1 MNVTAS
7 EVAGDPIMS
16 AQCRKDYELAFRNL
30 SLPRAQIAAG
40 RGVLL

>member
-1 MNVTAS
+1 MNMTVS
-7 EVAGDPIMS
+7 EEAGDPIVS

-40 RGVLL
+40 REVLL